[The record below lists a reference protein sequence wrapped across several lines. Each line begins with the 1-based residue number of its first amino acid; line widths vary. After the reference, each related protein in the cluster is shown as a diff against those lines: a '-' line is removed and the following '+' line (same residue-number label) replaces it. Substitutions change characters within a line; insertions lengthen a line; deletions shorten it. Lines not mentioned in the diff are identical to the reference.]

1 MNSSRKVGKFS
12 LVLLTLSAQVSFSQ
26 DDVDVIDRVYDKE
39 NRVIRLDPNDKTIDV
54 WSTPRDLSKDKRE
67 AGPIN
72 VQRYSAGVAHTG
84 IPTFFKLPIALT
96 PEDLIAGKVDVAI
109 VGNAVASGGG
119 RPGAA
124 MAANFVRMGEP
135 LSAWGAVDQ
144 TIPEIMVNP
153 FSELTIVDYGDV
165 GVDPFS
171 VETSAVHLADVVE
184 EVARTGAIPIMVG
197 GDHASLYPNIVGV
210 GRVHGKG
217 NFTLIH
223 VDAHADNGGSTFG
236 HFIHIASVNRLSVSE
251 GWVKGENFIQAGM
264 RSPYVYNRDYVNWFP
279 ANKAHLFM
287 MAEFRNR
294 GFREVG
300 LDIAKVVKNGPGK
313 VYISVDI
320 DVLEPGLAPAVT
332 GPELG
337 GFTTRELIELI
348 RTIAVSAEVI
358 GMDFVEYNPMLDD
371 APGTTRMVVSRL
383 LRESLGAIAL
393 QKGGITEPFY
403 YAPETD
409 YKTRE
414 KLFKSE

>member
-1 MNSSRKVGKFS
+1 MTRAILKLLITVLAFS
-12 LVLLTLSAQVSFSQ
+12 GQLSFSQ

-39 NRVIRLDPNDKTIDV
+39 NRIIRLDPNDATIDA
-54 WSTPRDLSKDKRE
+54 WSTPRDFSQDKRE

-72 VQRYSAGVAHTG
+72 VQRYNAGVAHIG

-96 PEDLIAGKVDVAI
+96 PEDLIAGEVDVAI
-109 VGNAVASGGG
+109 IGNAVASGGG
-119 RPGAA
+119 RPGAT

-144 TIPEIMVNP
+144 TIPEIMLNP

-165 GVDPFS
+165 GVDPIS
-171 VETSAVHLADVVE
+171 VETSIVHLADVVE

-197 GDHASLYPNIVGV
+197 GDHASLYPNVVGV

-223 VDAHADNGGSTFG
+223 VDAHADNGGSVFG
-236 HFIHIASVNRLSVSE
+236 HFVHIASVNRLAVNE
-251 GWVKGENFIQAGM
+251 GWIKGENFIQAGM

-279 ANKAHLFM
+279 RNDAHLFM

-300 LDIAKVVKNGPGK
+300 LDIAEIIRKGPGK

-320 DVLEPGLAPAVT
+320 DVLEPGLAT
-332 GPELG
+332 GG
-337 GFTTRELIELI
+337 NGSRTGWVHYQRVNRTDSHDRSFCGSHRDGFRRI
-348 RTIAVSAEVI
+348 
-358 GMDFVEYNPMLDD
+358 
-371 APGTTRMVVSRL
+371 
-383 LRESLGAIAL
+383 
-393 QKGGITEPFY
+393 
-403 YAPETD
+403 
-409 YKTRE
+409 
-414 KLFKSE
+414 